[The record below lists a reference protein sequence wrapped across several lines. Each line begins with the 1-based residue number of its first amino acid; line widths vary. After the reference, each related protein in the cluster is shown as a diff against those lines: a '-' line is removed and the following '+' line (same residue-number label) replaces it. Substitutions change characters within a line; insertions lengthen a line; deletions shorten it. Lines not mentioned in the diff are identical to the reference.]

1 MIFRRSAAPS
11 ERAISIQPLRRQAS
25 ARVIFHEGKNRA
37 DGLSPW
43 KPARSL
49 PGRPRRCGRRW
60 DLGSV
65 ANTARIIDRIVGAA
79 TLARPAGMPLTP
91 VVPAPA
97 EPAFGVPTAFPDA
110 APPAVAPP
118 APVPC
123 AKALT
128 GNSSTE
134 ATAIAIVVDFLII
147 VSFVG

>member
-1 MIFRRSAAPS
+1 MRR
-11 ERAISIQPLRRQAS
+11 
-25 ARVIFHEGKNRA
+25 KNRA
-37 DGLSPW
+37 DGLSRW
-43 KPARSL
+43 KPETSL
-49 PGRPRRCGRRW
+49 PGPSRRRGRRR

-79 TLARPAGMPLTP
+79 HTGRASRNATYSCGPGTCRAR
-91 VVPAPA
+91 VW
-97 EPAFGVPTAFPDA
+97 VPTAFPDA

-118 APVPC
+118 APVPR

-128 GNSSTE
+128 GNSSAE